1 MKDFNV
7 MERST
12 PAFTADLGALAKLLS
27 QVSAVRAVPHLEA
40 DRMMHPQSTLPT
52 DGGLP

>member
-1 MKDFNV
+1 
-7 MERST
+7 MEQPLFIPASVVRT
-12 PAFTADLGALAKLLS
+12 PDKNLS
-27 QVSAVRAVPHLEA
+27 QVQLAHAVPHLEA